1 VAGSGKTSLFI
12 SNLDCRGSV
21 LKRCGSHPNI
31 GRQRKSGAL
40 GIIMVASLALGQSAP
55 VSDLRFRA
63 ITPLGSDALI
73 LQPSKTVVSMMLTL
87 ECKELEDMRL
97 VERDSHRAVLNPDG
111 TQVTKYP
118 DNIKFRFTIG
128 SRTPPSESNPL
139 EVKISGTPDDF
150 ESHLHFRLKVF
161 HGIESHELTPVEEKI
176 IGVPASMPYDERI
189 YSISFKLND
198 VPAEDR
204 IMFEVLDNSGA
215 RVAKFQMQ
223 LM

>member
-1 VAGSGKTSLFI
+1 MFGIIAVAG
-12 SNLDCRGSV
+12 
-21 LKRCGSHPNI
+21 
-31 GRQRKSGAL
+31 
-40 GIIMVASLALGQSAP
+40 LALGQSAAP
-55 VSDLRFRA
+55 VSDLRLRA
-63 ITPLGSDALI
+63 ITPLGGDALL
-73 LQPSKTVVSMMLTL
+73 LQPSKTIVGMLLTL

-118 DNIKFRFTIG
+118 ENVKFRFTIG
-128 SRTPPSESNPL
+128 SRTQPNETSPL
-139 EVKISGTPDDF
+139 VVKISGTPDDF

-161 HGIESHELTPVEEKI
+161 HGIESRELAPLEEKI

-204 IMFEVLDNSGA
+204 IMFEVLDTSGT

>member
-1 VAGSGKTSLFI
+1 LK
-12 SNLDCRGSV
+12 DCAIHSR
-21 LKRCGSHPNI
+21 I
-31 GRQRKSGAL
+31 GRHWKWCML
-40 GIIMVASLALGQSAP
+40 GMIATGGLAVGQAAAP
-55 VSDLRFRA
+55 VSDLRFHA
-63 ITPLGSDALI
+63 VTPLGADALI

-87 ECKELEDMRL
+87 DCKELEDVRL
-97 VERDSHRAVLNPDG
+97 VERESRRTVLNPDG
-111 TQVTKYP
+111 TQLTKYP
-118 DNIKFRFTIG
+118 ENFKFRFTIG
-128 SRTPPSESNPL
+128 SHTRPTDSSPL

-161 HGIESHELTPVEEKI
+161 HGIESREIAPVEEKI
-176 IGVPASMPYDERI
+176 IGVPPAMPYDERI

-204 IMFEVLDNSGA
+204 IMFEVLDNAGA

>member
-1 VAGSGKTSLFI
+1 
-12 SNLDCRGSV
+12 
-21 LKRCGSHPNI
+21 
-31 GRQRKSGAL
+31 
-40 GIIMVASLALGQSAP
+40 
-55 VSDLRFRA
+55 
-63 ITPLGSDALI
+63 
-73 LQPSKTVVSMMLTL
+73 MMLTL
-87 ECKELEDMRL
+87 ECKEMEDMRL

-118 DNIKFRFTIG
+118 ENIKFRFTIG
-128 SRTPPSESNPL
+128 SHMQPSESSPL
-139 EVKISGTPDDF
+139 EVRIPGTPDDF

-161 HGIESHELTPVEEKI
+161 HGIESHEITPVEQKI

-189 YSISFKLND
+189 YSIAFKLND